1 MTTLDDC
8 TIIQLPKM
16 ASTKGNLTPVHA
28 LEHVPFEIERVYYIY
43 DVPGGESRG
52 AHAHK
57 ELQQFFVALMGG
69 FEVVL
74 DDGSNR
80 QKFLLNRAYYG
91 LYVPRLIWRELINF
105 SSGGICLVMA
115 SLPYDPSDYIRDYE
129 EFLGI
134 KQRDRSR
141 Q

>member
-16 ASTKGNLTPVHA
+16 ASTKGNLTPVYA

-52 AHAHK
+52 AHAHR
-57 ELQQFFVALMGG
+57 ELRQFFVALMGG

-74 DDGSNR
+74 DDGSTR
-80 QKFLLNRAYYG
+80 KKFLLNRAYYG

-129 EFLGI
+129 EFLRI
-134 KQRDRSR
+134 KQRDR
-141 Q
+141 